1 MAKAT
6 GGGGGQRGGPRCPP
20 LGPSGKKF
28 RSKPQLARYL
38 GSSMD
43 LSSFDFRTGKM
54 LMSKMNK
61 NRQRIRYDC
70 SSQAKGKPDLNT
82 ALPVRQTA
90 SIFKQP
96 VTKITN
102 HPSNKVKT
110 DPQKA
115 VDQPRQLFWE
125 KKLSGLNAFDIAEEL
140 VKTMDLPKG
149 LQGVGPGCTDETLLS
164 AIASALHTSTM
175 PITGQLS
182 AAVEK
187 NPGVWLNTSQPL
199 CKAFMVTDEDI
210 RKQEELVQQVRK
222 RLEEALMADMLAHV
236 EEIARDGEAPAEKL
250 RGEEDGEDDEEDD
263 VDRSQEMENV

>member
-1 MAKAT
+1 
-6 GGGGGQRGGPRCPP
+6 
-20 LGPSGKKF
+20 
-28 RSKPQLARYL
+28 
-38 GSSMD
+38 MD
-43 LSSFDFRTGKM
+43 LSTFDFRTGKM

-61 NRQRIRYDC
+61 NRQRMRYDC
-70 SSQAKGKPDLNT
+70 SNQAKVNLDT
-82 ALPVRQTA
+82 ALSRDRFHFFVC
-90 SIFKQP
+90 
-96 VTKITN
+96 TN
-102 HPSNKVKT
+102 QCFLS
-110 DPQKA
+110 
-115 VDQPRQLFWE
+115 RQLFWE

-236 EEIARDGEAPAEKL
+236 EEIARDGEAPTEKEG
-250 RGEEDGEDDEEDD
+250 GEEEGEDEEEEEEQDHD
-263 VDRSQEMENV
+263 QEMENV